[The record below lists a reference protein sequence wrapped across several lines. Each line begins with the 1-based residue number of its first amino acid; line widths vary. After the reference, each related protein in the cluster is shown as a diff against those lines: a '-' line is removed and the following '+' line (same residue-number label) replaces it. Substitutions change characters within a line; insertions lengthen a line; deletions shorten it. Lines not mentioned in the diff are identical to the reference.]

1 MIPLVG
7 NINNFAV
14 FAYHSTRI
22 QMKRPALLLL
32 LLLSVI
38 YSFSQTG
45 TIKGFVFDKSTGEPI
60 IFTNVYLYQT
70 TYGSSTDVNG
80 YFIITKVP
88 AGDYTLMVT
97 FLGYDTVQMPVSL
110 QPGGVITKQLFME
123 GSAID
128 LQTINISAEYQE
140 AKTETKT
147 SVVKITPKDI
157 NQIPSIGGQPDL
169 AQYLQVMP
177 GVVFTG
183 DQGGEL
189 YIRGGSPIQNK
200 VLLDGVTVYKAFHSI
215 GLFSVFETDIIRN
228 ADIYTGGFGA
238 EYGGRISSV
247 MDITTRDGN
256 RQRFAG
262 KAGIS
267 TFGANLLLEGPFKK
281 IKEGG
286 GTSIGFI
293 LSAKGSFLEQSSKVF
308 YEYIDSAGLPF
319 NFVDMYGKIS
329 IQASNGSKV
338 NFYGFH
344 YRDKV
349 DQYKSLSDFSWQ
361 STGIGTNFLVIP
373 GKSDFIMDGHFAF
386 SDYTISLT
394 EETNPERISSITG
407 FDVGLDFTYFLGKD
421 ELKFGFEMIG
431 SSTDYHFENAA
442 GMTIEQIENTTE
454 IGLFAKYK
462 LTAGKFLIEPSFRL
476 QYYASLSTTSPEP
489 RLALKYNVTNH
500 FRLKFAGGLYSQNLI
515 SARSDRDVVNL
526 FYAIISGP
534 DNLPDEFDGEP
545 RTHALQKASHLI
557 LGAELDLNSKISAN
571 IEGYYKYFS
580 QLTNLNRN
588 KIYDEDKNPEQPALL
603 KEDFILEKGDAYGL
617 DVTLK
622 YDQNKFYFWAVYSYA
637 FVNRYYED
645 IDTVMQHYY
654 PHFDRRHNINL
665 VGTYRFGKQMTW
677 EVSARWN
684 FGSGFPFTQTQGYY
698 EQIKFEGGIY
708 SDYLTENGE
717 LGIIYGDLNEGRLP
731 TYHRLDL
738 NFKKRFYLSEY
749 SKIDI
754 DLSLVNVYNRNN
766 VFYRDRISGEIVY
779 QLPFMP
785 SLGITWVF

>member
-1 MIPLVG
+1 
-7 NINNFAV
+7 
-14 FAYHSTRI
+14 
-22 QMKRPALLLL
+22 MKRPLLIALI
-32 LLLSVI
+32 LLSATL
-38 YSFSQTG
+38 SFSQTG
-45 TIKGFVFDKSTGEPI
+45 TIKGVVYDQASGEPV

-70 TYGSSTDVNG
+70 TFGAATDVNG

-97 FLGYDTVQMPVSL
+97 YLGYDTLRIPVSL
-110 QPGGVITKQLFME
+110 QAGGVITKQLYMK
-123 GSAID
+123 GSAFN
-128 LQTINISAEYQE
+128 LETVNISAEYQE
-140 AKTETKT
+140 ARTETKT

-157 NQIPSIGGQPDL
+157 GQIPSIGGQPDL

-200 VLLDGVTVYKAFHSI
+200 VLLDGVTIYKPFHSI

-256 RQRFAG
+256 RQRVAG
-262 KAGIS
+262 KVGLS
-267 TFGANLLLEGPFKK
+267 TFGANLLVEGPFKK
-281 IKEGG
+281 VKENNGG
-286 GTSIGFI
+286 SVGFI
-293 LSAKGSFLEQSSKVF
+293 LSAKGSFLEQSSALF
-308 YEYIDSAGLPF
+308 YNYIDTAGLPF
-319 NFVDMYGKIS
+319 NFIDLYGKIS
-329 IQASNGSKV
+329 VQAANGSKI

-344 YRDKV
+344 FRDKV
-349 DQYKSLSDFSWQ
+349 NQYKALSDFNWN

-373 GKSDFIMDGHFAF
+373 GQSDFIMEGHISY

-394 EETNPERISSITG
+394 EETSPERTSAISG

-421 ELKFGFEMIG
+421 ELKFGLELIG
-431 SSTDYHFENAA
+431 SSTDYYFVNAA
-442 GMTIEQIENTTE
+442 DLVISQVENTTE
-454 IGLFAKYK
+454 MGLFGKYK
-462 LTAGKFLIEPSFRL
+462 LTAGKFIIEPSFRL
-476 QYYASLSTTSPEP
+476 QWYASLSTASPEP

-500 FRLKFAGGLYSQNLI
+500 FRLKFAGGFYSQNLI

-526 FYAIISGP
+526 FYGILHGP
-534 DNLPDEFDGEP
+534 DNLPEYFDGQP
-545 RTHALQKASHLI
+545 RTHALQKATHLI
-557 LGAELDLNSKISAN
+557 QGSEIDINMKMAVN
-571 IEGYYKYFS
+571 IEAYYKIFN

-588 KIYDEDKNPEQPALL
+588 KIYDEDKSPEQPALL

-617 DVTLK
+617 DMTLK
-622 YDQNKFYFWAVYSYA
+622 YDQQRYYFWVVYSYA

-645 IDTVMQHYY
+645 ADSVLQHYY

-665 VGTYRFGKQMTW
+665 VGTYRFGKQLNW
-677 EVSARWN
+677 EFSARWN

-698 EQIKFEGGIY
+698 EELKFGDGIY
-708 SDYLTENGE
+708 SDYINENGE
-717 LGIIYGDLNEGRLP
+717 LGIIYSDLNEGRLP
-731 TYHRLDL
+731 TYHRLDVNL
-738 NFKKRFYLSEY
+738 KKRFYLGEH

-754 DLSLVNVYNRNN
+754 DLSLVNVYNRKN
-766 VFYRDRISGEIVY
+766 VFYRERLTGEIVY

-785 SLGITWVF
+785 SLGISWNF

>member
-1 MIPLVG
+1 
-7 NINNFAV
+7 
-14 FAYHSTRI
+14 
-22 QMKRPALLLL
+22 MKRF
-32 LLLSVI
+32 LLSLLFLTSI
-38 YSFSQTG
+38 FYSFSQTG
-45 TIKGFVFDKSTGEPI
+45 TIKGFVFDKKSGEPI
-60 IFTNVYLYQT
+60 IFTNVYLYKT
-70 TYGSSTDVNG
+70 TYGSATDVNG

-97 FLGYDTVQMPVSL
+97 YLGYDTLQVPVSL
-110 QPGGVITKQLFME
+110 QADGVISKQLYME
-123 GSAID
+123 GSAIN

-140 AKTETKT
+140 ARTETKT

-262 KAGIS
+262 KVGLS

-281 IKEGG
+281 LKEGG
-286 GTSIGFI
+286 GASVGFI
-293 LSAKGSFLEQSSKVF
+293 LSAKGSFLEQSSEIF
-308 YEYIDSAGLPF
+308 YDYIDTAGLPF
-319 NFVDMYGKIS
+319 NFIDLYGKIS
-329 IQASNGSKV
+329 LQANNGSKV

-349 DQYKSLSDFSWQ
+349 NEYKSLSDFNWQ

-373 GKSDFIMDGHFAF
+373 GKSDFIMEGRFAF

-394 EETNPERISSITG
+394 EETSPERVSGITG

-421 ELKFGFEMIG
+421 ELKYGIEMIG
-431 SSTDYHFENAA
+431 SATDYHFENAA
-442 GMTIEQIENTTE
+442 GMTIEQVENTTE
-454 IGLFAKYK
+454 MGVFFKYK
-462 LTAGKFLIEPSFRL
+462 LTAGKFLVEPSFRF
-476 QYYASLSTTSPEP
+476 QYYASLSTASPEP
-489 RLALKYNVTNH
+489 RLALKYNVTDH

-526 FYAIISGP
+526 FYAIIAGP
-534 DNLPDEFDGEP
+534 DNLPETFDGET
-545 RTHALQKASHLI
+545 RKHALQKASHLI
-557 LGAELDLNSKISAN
+557 LGSEFDISSKVSVN
-571 IEGYYKYFS
+571 LEVYYKIFN

-603 KEDFILEKGDAYGL
+603 KEDFILEKGDAYGIDL
-617 DVTLK
+617 TLK
-622 YDQNKFYFWAVYSYA
+622 YDQNQFYFWAVYSYA

-645 IDTVMQHYY
+645 VDTVMQHYY
-654 PHFDRRHNINL
+654 PHFDRRHNVNL
-665 VGTYRFGKQMTW
+665 VGTYRFGSQLTW

-698 EQIKFEGGIY
+698 EQIQFDGGIY
-708 SDYLTENGE
+708 SDYIHENGE
-717 LGIIYGDLNEGRLP
+717 LGIVYADLNEGRLP

-738 NFKKRFYLSEY
+738 NLKKRFYLSEY

-785 SLGITWVF
+785 SLGVTWVF

>member
-1 MIPLVG
+1 
-7 NINNFAV
+7 
-14 FAYHSTRI
+14 
-22 QMKRPALLLL
+22 MKRSLLVLLLL
-32 LLLSVI
+32 LGVLI
-38 YSFSQTG
+38 TYSQTG
-45 TIKGFVFDKSTGEPI
+45 TIKGFVFDQSNGEPV
-60 IFTNVYLYQT
+60 IFTNVYLYKT
-70 TYGSSTDVNG
+70 SFGSSTDVNG

-97 FLGYDTVQMPVSL
+97 YLGYDTLRIQVSL
-110 QPGGVITKQLFME
+110 EPGGVITKQLYMQ
-123 GSAID
+123 GSAIN
-128 LQTINISAEYQE
+128 LETINISAEYQE
-140 AKTETKT
+140 ARTETKT

-157 NQIPSIGGQPDL
+157 NQIPSIGGQADL

-177 GVVFTG
+177 GVIFTG

-200 VLLDGVTVYKAFHSI
+200 VLLDGVTIYKPFHSI

-281 IKEGG
+281 LKENSGS
-286 GTSIGFI
+286 SIGFI
-293 LSAKGSFLEQSSKVF
+293 LSAKGSYLEQSSQIF
-308 YEYIDSAGLPF
+308 YNYIDTAGLPF
-319 NFVDMYGKIS
+319 NFLDLYGKIS
-329 IQASNGSKV
+329 LQAANGSKV

-344 YRDKV
+344 YKDNV
-349 DQYKSLSDFSWQ
+349 NQYKALSDFNWQ
-361 STGIGTNFLVIP
+361 STGLGTNFLVIP
-373 GKSDFIMDGHFAF
+373 GKSDFIMEGHVAF

-394 EETNPERISSITG
+394 EESNPERTSRISG

-421 ELKFGFEMIG
+421 EFKFGLELVG
-431 SSTDYHFENAA
+431 AGTDYHFVNASNLL
-442 GMTIEQIENTTE
+442 IEQQENTTE
-454 IGLFAKYK
+454 FGLFGKYK
-462 LTAGKFLIEPSFRL
+462 YIVGKFIIEPSFRV
-476 QYYASLSTTSPEP
+476 QWYASLSELSPEP
-489 RLALKYNVTNH
+489 RLAVKYNVTDR

-534 DNLPDEFDGEP
+534 DNLPAYFDGEQ

-557 LGAELDLNSKISAN
+557 LGFEFDITKKLNLN
-571 IEGYYKYFS
+571 LEGYYKYFG

-588 KIYDEDKNPEQPALL
+588 KIYDEDKNPDQPDLL
-603 KEDFILEKGDAYGL
+603 KEDFILEKGDAYGI
-617 DVTLK
+617 DMTLK
-622 YDQNKFYFWAVYSYA
+622 YDQSRYYFWAVYSYA
-637 FVNRYYED
+637 FVDRYYED
-645 IDTVMQHYY
+645 IDGTMQHYF
-654 PHFDRRHNINL
+654 PHFDRRHNVNL
-665 VGTYRFGKQMTW
+665 VGTYRFGSQLTW
-677 EVSARWN
+677 EASARWN

-698 EQIKFEGGIY
+698 EQIQFDGGIY
-708 SDYLTENGE
+708 SDYLTNNGE

-738 NFKKRFYLSEY
+738 NIKKRFYLSEQ

-754 DLSLVNVYNRNN
+754 DLSFVNVYNRKN
-766 VFYRDRISGEIVY
+766 VFYRDRLSGEIVY

-785 SLGITWVF
+785 SLGVVWAF